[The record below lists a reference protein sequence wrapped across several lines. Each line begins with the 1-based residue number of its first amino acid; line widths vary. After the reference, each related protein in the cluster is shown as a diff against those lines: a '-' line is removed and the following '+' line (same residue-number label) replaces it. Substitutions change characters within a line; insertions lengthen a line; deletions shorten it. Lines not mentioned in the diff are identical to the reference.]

1 MKRLTQKDDQG
12 NWSLKGVK
20 WQQLYVGV
28 PIAKEVYEK
37 LYEAL
42 WKLKDYED
50 TGLSPEDVEQL
61 RNNIPKQYKAKERAD
76 E

>member
-28 PIAKEVYEK
+28 PITEEVHEK
-37 LYEAL
+37 LYGAL
-42 WKLKDYED
+42 WKLMEYED
-50 TGLSPEDVEQL
+50 TGLSPEEVERL
-61 RNNIPKQYKAKERAD
+61 GDNIPKQYKTKERAD